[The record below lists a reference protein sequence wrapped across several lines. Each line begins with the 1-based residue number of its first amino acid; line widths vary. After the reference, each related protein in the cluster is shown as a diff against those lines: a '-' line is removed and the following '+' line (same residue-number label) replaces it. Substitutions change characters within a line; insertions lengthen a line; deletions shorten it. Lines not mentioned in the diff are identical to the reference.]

1 MSGGG
6 SPGKTTSTSGTGSS
20 SLDQALAGLQQLL
33 KEEALFTINFIKDT
47 NPQQVA
53 ISSSHNAST
62 KG

>member
-1 MSGGG
+1 MSNGTG
-6 SPGKTTSTSGTGSS
+6 TSTPTTSGTGSS
-20 SLDQALAGLQQLL
+20 SLDQALAGLQALL